1 MRRASRRWSTWRS
14 LSALPPWSWGL
25 RAFLRLPSGAC
36 SAGLLRRLSPMS
48 RAAPTPSPHSARS
61 FCSEDSGQASVEAA
75 LLLPV
80 LMVCL
85 ALLVQPMCLL
95 YTRCV
100 MQSAA
105 AEGCRLLAT
114 ATGDTDDAACEQYV
128 RRRLSAVPQTDVFL
142 AGDWQVELQGKAES
156 DEVGVQIVGH
166 ARPLPLVGVVAAL
179 LGPVDQAGNV
189 ELKVSATRCARAGW
203 VEGGYSD
210 WTSIWGSA

>member
-14 LSALPPWSWGL
+14 LSASPPWSWGL
-25 RAFLRLPSGAC
+25 RAFSRLPSGAC

-85 ALLVQPMCLL
+85 ALFVQPMCLL

-100 MQSAA
+100 MQSVA

-114 ATGDTDDAACEQYV
+114 VTGDTDDAACEQYV
-128 RRRLSAVPQTDVFL
+128 RRRLLAVPQTDVFL
-142 AGDWQVELQGKAES
+142 AGDWQVELQGNAES

-189 ELKVSATRCARAGW
+189 ELKVSVTRCARPGW

>member
-1 MRRASRRWSTWRS
+1 MRRASRPWSTWRS
-14 LSALPPWSWGL
+14 LSASSPWSWGL
-25 RAFLRLPSGAC
+25 QAFLRLPSGAC
-36 SAGLLRRLSPMS
+36 SAGLPRRPSPMS
-48 RAAPTPSPHSARS
+48 RAAPTPSPRS
-61 FCSEDSGQASVEAA
+61 TRYFCSEDSGQASVEAA

-128 RRRLSAVPQTDVFL
+128 RRRLSAVPQADVFL
-142 AGDWQVELQGKAES
+142 AGDWQVELQGNAES

-179 LGPVDQAGNV
+179 LGPTDKAGNV
-189 ELKVSATRCARAGW
+189 ELKVSVTRCARPGW

-210 WTSIWGSA
+210 WTSIWDSA

>member
-14 LSALPPWSWGL
+14 LSASPPWSWGL
-25 RAFLRLPSGAC
+25 RAFSRLPSGAC

-100 MQSAA
+100 MQSVA

-114 ATGDTDDAACEQYV
+114 VTGDTDDAACEQYV
-128 RRRLSAVPQTDVFL
+128 RRRLLAVPQTDVFL
-142 AGDWQVELQGKAES
+142 AGDWQVELQGNAES

-189 ELKVSATRCARAGW
+189 ELKVSVTRCARPGW
-203 VEGGYSD
+203 VEGGYGD

>member
-1 MRRASRRWSTWRS
+1 
-14 LSALPPWSWGL
+14 
-25 RAFLRLPSGAC
+25 
-36 SAGLLRRLSPMS
+36 MS

-61 FCSEDSGQASVEAA
+61 FCFEDSGQASVEAA

-85 ALLVQPMCLL
+85 TLLVQPMCLL

-142 AGDWQVELQGKAES
+142 AGDWQVELQGNAES
-156 DEVGVQIVGH
+156 DEVGVRIVGY
-166 ARPLPLVGVVAAL
+166 ARPLPLVGVVSAL

-189 ELKVSATRCARAGW
+189 ELKVSVTRCARPGW

>member
-1 MRRASRRWSTWRS
+1 MRRASRPWSTWRS
-14 LSALPPWSWGL
+14 LSASSPWSPGS

-36 SAGLLRRLSPMS
+36 SAGLPRRPSPMP
-48 RAAPTPSPHSARS
+48 RAALTPSPRS
-61 FCSEDSGQASVEAA
+61 TRFFCSEDSGQASVEAA

-105 AEGCRLLAT
+105 AEGCRLLVT

-128 RRRLSAVPQTDVFL
+128 RRRLSAVPQADVFL
-142 AGDWQVELQGKAES
+142 AGDWQVELQGDAES

-166 ARPLPLVGVVAAL
+166 ARPLPLIGVVATL
-179 LGPVDQAGNV
+179 LGPTDQAGNV
-189 ELKVSATRCARAGW
+189 ELKVSVTRCARPGW

-210 WTSIWGSA
+210 WTSIWDST

>member
-14 LSALPPWSWGL
+14 LSASPPWSWGL

-189 ELKVSATRCARAGW
+189 ELKVSVTRCARPSW
-203 VEGGYSD
+203 VEGGYID

>member
-1 MRRASRRWSTWRS
+1 MRRASRPWSTWRS
-14 LSALPPWSWGL
+14 LSASSPWSRGS
-25 RAFLRLPSGAC
+25 RAFLRLPSGVC
-36 SAGLLRRLSPMS
+36 SAGLPRRLSPMS
-48 RAAPTPSPHSARS
+48 QAAPTPSPRS
-61 FCSEDSGQASVEAA
+61 TRFFCSEDSGQASVEAA

-128 RRRLSAVPQTDVFL
+128 RRRLSAVPRADVFL
-142 AGDWQVELQGKAES
+142 AGDWQVELQGDAES

-166 ARPLPLVGVVAAL
+166 ARPLPLVRVVAAL
-179 LGPVDQAGNV
+179 LGPTDQAGNV
-189 ELKVSATRCARAGW
+189 ELKVSVTRCARPGG

-210 WTSIWGSA
+210 WTSIWDSA

>member
-14 LSALPPWSWGL
+14 LSASPPWSWGS
-25 RAFLRLPSGAC
+25 RAFLRLPSGVC
-36 SAGLLRRLSPMS
+36 SAGSLCRPSPMS
-48 RAAPTPSPHSARS
+48 RAALTQLRRSARS

-114 ATGDTDDAACEQYV
+114 ATGNTDDAACEQYV
-128 RRRLSAVPQTDVFL
+128 RRRLSAVPQADVFL
-142 AGDWQVELQGKAES
+142 AGDWQVELQGDAES

-179 LGPVDQAGNV
+179 LGPTDQAGNV
-189 ELKVSATRCARAGW
+189 ELKVSVTRCARPGW

-210 WTSIWGSA
+210 WTSIWDSA

>member
-1 MRRASRRWSTWRS
+1 
-14 LSALPPWSWGL
+14 
-25 RAFLRLPSGAC
+25 
-36 SAGLLRRLSPMS
+36 MS

-61 FCSEDSGQASVEAA
+61 FFSEDSGQASVEAA

-128 RRRLSAVPQTDVFL
+128 RRRLLAVPQTDVFL
-142 AGDWQVELQGKAES
+142 AGDWQVELQGNAES

-189 ELKVSATRCARAGW
+189 ELKVSVTRCARPGW

>member
-1 MRRASRRWSTWRS
+1 
-14 LSALPPWSWGL
+14 
-25 RAFLRLPSGAC
+25 
-36 SAGLLRRLSPMS
+36 MS

-128 RRRLSAVPQTDVFL
+128 HRRLSAVPQVDVFL
-142 AGDWQVELQGKAES
+142 AGDWQVELQGNAES

-189 ELKVSATRCARAGW
+189 ELKVSVTRCARPGW